1 MEYVTWS
8 PLIDSL
14 IPWKRVFLYDNGKS
28 MWINDIVICSGCLVI
43 SCSFSQSVR
52 TPVILCVFLSC
63 VVCQVKIDSFVWVP
77 FLIFPKRLTP
87 DFESKLKNCLFDYI
101 LLNRVRKDDWRC
113 LRLLKR
119 PKRPSIKSSILG
131 WPYSWI
137 FQRVNPWFWVKMW
150 KLFFW
155 SYFFW

>member
-1 MEYVTWS
+1 MILNQNFNTCLLIIFHLNKVRKDDWRCLRLLNRPRRLLTKSSIFRWS
-8 PLIDSL
+8 Y
-14 IPWKRVFLYDNGKS
+14 W
-28 MWINDIVICSGCLVI
+28 
-43 SCSFSQSVR
+43 
-52 TPVILCVFLSC
+52 
-63 VVCQVKIDSFVWVP
+63 
-77 FLIFPKRLTP
+77 IFPKRLTP